1 MKQQNLELIYVWDAY
16 CGWCHGFS
24 NTLKEFHENHPELP
38 LTVLSGGLFFRQPIG
53 NFPHIPEANQRIH
66 QLTGAEFGPDYQYLL
81 EDGTFIMDSEAAAI
95 GFAALRSLA
104 PENVYHFASAMQQAF
119 YHNGK
124 SLSDPETYREIA
136 AANGLDPE
144 AIVTLMAD
152 KAFNKEALTDFA
164 KVKQLGVSSYPTL
177 LLKKGDELIS
187 FGGAAMTAEKLE
199 ARYAAFLH
207 ELRA

>member
-24 NTLKEFHENHPELP
+24 NSLKEFHENHPELP
-38 LTVLSGGLFFRQPIG
+38 LSVLSGGLFFSQPIG

-66 QLTGAEFGPDYQYLL
+66 QLTGAEFGPAYQSLL
-81 EDGTFIMDSEAAAI
+81 EDGTFVMDSQKAAI

-104 PENVYHFASAMQQAF
+104 PDSTYYFASAMQQAF
-119 YHNGK
+119 YHDGK

-144 AIVTLMAD
+144 AVVAQMVD
-152 KAFNKEALTDFA
+152 EAFKKEALSDFA
-164 KVKQLGVSSYPTL
+164 KVRQLGVNGYPTL
-177 LLKKGDELIS
+177 LLKKGKELIA
-187 FGGAAMTAEKLE
+187 FGGAAMNAEKLE
-199 ARYAAFLH
+199 ARF
-207 ELRA
+207 ESFTS

>member
-1 MKQQNLELIYVWDAY
+1 MKQKNLELIYVWDAY

-66 QLTGAEFGPDYQYLL
+66 QLTGAEFGPNYQSLL

-104 PENVYHFASAMQQAF
+104 PERAYRFASTMQQVF
-119 YHNGK
+119 YHDGK
-124 SLSDPETYREIA
+124 SLSDPEIYREIA

-144 AIVTLMAD
+144 SAIVLMRD
-152 KAFNKEALTDFA
+152 EAFKKEALTDFA
-164 KVKQLGVSSYPTL
+164 KVQQMGVRGYPTL
-177 LLKKGDELIS
+177 LLKKNDEVIA

-199 ARYAAFLH
+199 ARYAASLL